1 MSCERQAAELSELHF
16 LYSKELLEEIF
27 RSDTQGEERVLTY
40 LFKKQEPALSGE
52 LSHALRMTSGRMA
65 NILKALEKKKYVT
78 RLSSRDD
85 RRKVLVYLTE
95 AGTHYIQP
103 LYQQT
108 LLDHQQLLEQMGES
122 DATEFLRLIRKAIQI
137 AQKK

>member
-1 MSCERQAAELSELHF
+1 MSCERQAAELSEPRF

-27 RSDTQGEERVLTY
+27 RS
-40 LFKKQEPALSGE
+40 GE
-52 LSHALRMTSGRMA
+52 LSHALRLTSGRMA
-65 NILKALEKKKYVT
+65 NILKALEKKKYIT

-95 AGTHYIQP
+95 AGTRYIEP

-108 LLDHQQLLEQMGES
+108 LLDHQQLLERMGES

-137 AQKK
+137 TQQK